1 MTNKIYI
8 TYDNNETVTYSFWKQ
23 FFLMS
28 GVWVIGNEIENTK
41 KHNLEAIKTECLH
54 LYFLSKQNLPV
65 IKDSKIK
72 DNVFYFTNIKN
83 CGSNALYKSRKD
95 ILPYDWKK
103 KDTFINALD
112 KITFKKKE
120 NYSNLLETYIGNSLW
135 LSTWLYFELA
145 YEGLTEWDTWILNN
159 SKTSIGDLKN
169 YLDKLEKKVKVKKSN
184 SWNYK
189 FMYLYCKYLET
200 AIENR
205 NPEERKEKVEDLFKD
220 VNKLSLEYGWQP
232 ALCELCALIADLSP
246 LKNKMAV
253 LYYKEILEN
262 ERNPEILYK
271 LGKVYEKKYGDIEK
285 AIKYYELAD
294 EAKTHYRARY
304 KIGSY
309 YEKRGEWK
317 KAIIIYES
325 IFEQLKNKTGKH
337 LYNSTTTYDFEYYEK
352 IMIKIRDIFRQKV
365 AYKGNELDELIN
377 ELKEKKVEYSHLEKM
392 IHCMEKMS
400 DTEKTEKEREHD
412 FLENI
417 MEHVQERIDLYYLK

>member
-1 MTNKIYI
+1 
-8 TYDNNETVTYSFWKQ
+8 
-23 FFLMS
+23 
-28 GVWVIGNEIENTK
+28 
-41 KHNLEAIKTECLH
+41 
-54 LYFLSKQNLPV
+54 
-65 IKDSKIK
+65 
-72 DNVFYFTNIKN
+72 
-83 CGSNALYKSRKD
+83 
-95 ILPYDWKK
+95 
-103 KDTFINALD
+103 
-112 KITFKKKE
+112 
-120 NYSNLLETYIGNSLW
+120 
-135 LSTWLYFELA
+135 
-145 YEGLTEWDTWILNN
+145 
-159 SKTSIGDLKN
+159 
-169 YLDKLEKKVKVKKSN
+169 
-184 SWNYK
+184 
-189 FMYLYCKYLET
+189 MYLYCKYLET

-392 IHCMEKMS
+392 IHCMGKMS

>member
-1 MTNKIYI
+1 M
-8 TYDNNETVTYSFWKQ
+8 
-23 FFLMS
+23 
-28 GVWVIGNEIENTK
+28 
-41 KHNLEAIKTECLH
+41 
-54 LYFLSKQNLPV
+54 
-65 IKDSKIK
+65 
-72 DNVFYFTNIKN
+72 
-83 CGSNALYKSRKD
+83 
-95 ILPYDWKK
+95 
-103 KDTFINALD
+103 
-112 KITFKKKE
+112 
-120 NYSNLLETYIGNSLW
+120 
-135 LSTWLYFELA
+135 
-145 YEGLTEWDTWILNN
+145 
-159 SKTSIGDLKN
+159 
-169 YLDKLEKKVKVKKSN
+169 
-184 SWNYK
+184 
-189 FMYLYCKYLET
+189 
-200 AIENR
+200 
-205 NPEERKEKVEDLFKD
+205 
-220 VNKLSLEYGWQP
+220 
-232 ALCELCALIADLSP
+232 
-246 LKNKMAV
+246 
-253 LYYKEILEN
+253 
-262 ERNPEILYK
+262 
-271 LGKVYEKKYGDIEK
+271 GKVYEKKYGDIEK

-392 IHCMEKMS
+392 IHCMGKMS

>member
-1 MTNKIYI
+1 MHWT
-8 TYDNNETVTYSFWKQ
+8 
-23 FFLMS
+23 
-28 GVWVIGNEIENTK
+28 
-41 KHNLEAIKTECLH
+41 
-54 LYFLSKQNLPV
+54 
-65 IKDSKIK
+65 
-72 DNVFYFTNIKN
+72 
-83 CGSNALYKSRKD
+83 
-95 ILPYDWKK
+95 
-103 KDTFINALD
+103 

-120 NYSNLLETYIGNSLW
+120 TIVIFLKTYIGNSLW

-392 IHCMEKMS
+392 IHCMGKMS